1 MASPAAST
9 VIFDVK
15 PLGEEVDMVFLE
27 DAVRR
32 IVLPSLEWKASEL
45 VPVISNIF
53 ALRIMCHF
61 TDDLFSVDDDL
72 KAAIEDLEDYV
83 QSVDIYS
90 WNKK

>member
-1 MASPAAST
+1 
-9 VIFDVK
+9 
-15 PLGEEVDMVFLE
+15 MVSLE
-27 DAVRR
+27 AAVRK
-32 IVLPSLEWKASEL
+32 IELPSLEWKAGEL

-72 KAAIEDLEDYV
+72 KASIEELEDYV
-83 QSVDIYS
+83 QSVDIFS